1 MSIEL
6 VVYLAAVGL
15 GIGLLI
21 WRLGRSAER
30 PGTDVG
36 NPWLAAGFSLHDEL
50 TLFVQAGMPPLAA
63 LQTATI
69 NPARY
74 LGALDSLGTIAE
86 GKIADLVLLDA
97 NPLDDI
103 RNTRRIR
110 AVIVNGCIL
119 TRAALDSL
127 LATVRVGTH

>member
-1 MSIEL
+1 MQRAGVPI
-6 VVYLAAVGL
+6 LA
-15 GIGLLI
+15 
-21 WRLGRSAER
+21 
-30 PGTDVG
+30 GTDLG
-36 NPWLAAGFSLHDEL
+36 NPWIVAGYSIHDEL
-50 TLFVQAGMPPLAA
+50 ALFVQAGMPSLAA

-74 LGALDSLGTIAE
+74 FGALDSLGTIAE
-86 GKIADLVLLDA
+86 GRIADLVLLDA

-110 AVIVNGCIL
+110 AVVVNGHLL

-127 LATVRVGTH
+127 LATVQRRAH